1 VVLELHTYSS
11 LDASFLKEYKNAL
24 AKADVGMVFYEPAVL
39 AIKEREPISA
49 EVIKNA
55 FGSAALQIE
64 TTPEGLAVFLR
75 DLPLEGTVL
84 LFMSSGNYGGTDF
97 KALAQRIS

>member
-1 VVLELHTYSS
+1 MFLATNSNR

-24 AKADVGMVFYEPAVL
+24 AKADVGIVFYEPAVL

-55 FGSAALQIE
+55 FGSAALLIE